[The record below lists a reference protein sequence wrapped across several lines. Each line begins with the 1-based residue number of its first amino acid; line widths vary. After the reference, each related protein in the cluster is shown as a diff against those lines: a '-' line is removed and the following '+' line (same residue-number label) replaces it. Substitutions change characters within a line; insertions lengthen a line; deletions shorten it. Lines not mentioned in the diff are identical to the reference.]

1 MSIIKNMQ
9 IKMPVKMLIPALF
22 SAVFV
27 LPAMANDQYND
38 TARVLSSTP
47 QTERVNMPRQECRT
61 EYQQQSY
68 SNGGNSVAGAL
79 IGGIAGGL
87 LGNTIGRGNGRVAAA
102 AVGAGVGAI
111 AGNSIANNQNG
122 GGTRSVPVQ
131 NCYQV
136 DNWQTVNSGYLVT
149 YEYNGRTYTTVMNSQ
164 PGQYI
169 DVNVAVAPSSRIVS
183 QITYIEPIRFNNG
196 HNRFE
201 RRDERGERRHWDNR
215 GDARRDA
222 GRNASRDGGAEN
234 RGEGHGDGRY
244 Y

>member
-1 MSIIKNMQ
+1 MSITKS
-9 IKMPVKMLIPALF
+9 MPVKMLVPALLT
-22 SAVFV
+22 AVFA

-38 TARVLSSTP
+38 SARVLSSTP

-149 YEYNGRTYTTVMNSQ
+149 YEYNGRTYTTVMNNQ

-169 DVNVAVAPSSRIVS
+169 DVNVAVAPNSRTVS
-183 QITYIEPIRFNNG
+183 QINYIEPVRFNNG
-196 HNRFE
+196 GWNNGHDRYE
-201 RRDERGERRHWDNR
+201 RRDDRGEHRGWDNR
-215 GDARRDA
+215 RDDDRHE
-222 GRNASRDGGAEN
+222 G
-234 RGEGHGDGRY
+234 RGEGRNE
-244 Y
+244 

>member
-1 MSIIKNMQ
+1 M
-9 IKMPVKMLIPALF
+9 
-22 SAVFV
+22 
-27 LPAMANDQYND
+27 
-38 TARVLSSTP
+38 
-47 QTERVNMPRQECRT
+47 
-61 EYQQQSY
+61 
-68 SNGGNSVAGAL
+68 AGAL

-149 YEYNGRTYTTVMNSQ
+149 YEYNGRTYTTVMNNQ

-169 DVNVAVAPSSRIVS
+169 DVNVAVAPNSRTVS
-183 QITYIEPIRFNNG
+183 QINYIEPIRFNNG
-196 HNRFE
+196 GWNNGHDRYE
-201 RRDERGERRHWDNR
+201 RRDDRGEHRGWDNR
-215 GDARRDA
+215 RDDDRHE
-222 GRNASRDGGAEN
+222 G
-234 RGEGHGDGRY
+234 RGEGRNE
-244 Y
+244 